1 MYPMKHPIRTK
12 KSLLLVVFLLC
23 MGCEKQSNQHVN
35 LDFALKTHYEL
46 IQSDKTGAARVQLR
60 QLMALE
66 GESPHPLFLM
76 GLSYHK
82 EKKYTKAVEWFE
94 KSTKLNG
101 DESPYPPTFHFLGWS
116 YYYLGEIEPS
126 KKVFEQYLQLHPNE
140 GDSLFALGLLAV
152 ESGNY
157 EKAEG
162 FYLKSIA
169 AQEKNPKG
177 IAKAKARLGDV
188 RVFENKVNKARDL
201 YLEALTLDP
210 DLYEAWFRLS
220 NTYRNEDMSL
230 FREYLL
236 KSKEAQ
242 KRFLQNIHN
251 TSFPE

>member
-1 MYPMKHPIRTK
+1 MYSIKHPFRTK
-12 KSLLLVVFLLC
+12 KSLLLIIFLLSW
-23 MGCEKQSNQHVN
+23 GCEKQPIQPVT
-35 LDFALKTHYEL
+35 LDSTLKTHYQQ
-46 IQSDKTGAARVQLR
+46 IQGERTGGARVQLQQYMER
-60 QLMALE
+60 N
-66 GESPHPLFLM
+66 GESPQPLFLM

-94 KSTKLNG
+94 KSTNSEG
-101 DESPYPPTFHFLGWS
+101 DTSQYPPTLHFLGWS
-116 YYYLGEIEPS
+116 YYYLGEIDEAR
-126 KKVFEQYLQLHPNE
+126 KVFKKFLQLYPNE

-162 FYLKSIA
+162 FYLKSIV
-169 AQEKNPKG
+169 AQEKDPKG

-242 KRFLQNIHN
+242 KRFSQNIHN